1 LIVTVA
7 TSATILDGF
16 HAAAAAHPERPA
28 LEVAGERL
36 RYGDLAERAS
46 ILAAAIL
53 DREPSGAP
61 PLTAVYASRS
71 ATAFAGVLGAL
82 WAGHGYVPL
91 NPGFPLD
98 RLAEMLRRSGAR
110 VLIVDRERAASVA
123 ALVGDLP
130 EPPVV
135 IDAEATIAEAAGR
148 ADPVPPPAGAE
159 AIAYLL
165 FTSGSTGRPKGVGV
179 THANVTSFLAA
190 IRERYGFGPEG
201 RFSQTFDLT
210 FDLSVF
216 DQFVAWD
223 AGGCLCCPSEAQLLS
238 PARFIRDS
246 ELTVWFSVPSLGA
259 MMRKLRMLKP
269 GAFPTLRASLF
280 CGEPL
285 PVELAR
291 AWAAAAPGSR
301 VENLYGPTE
310 ATIACTVQP
319 FDPADESGGAALN
332 GVVAIGAPF
341 GATRTMVAGPDLREV
356 APGEDGELLLSGPQV
371 TPGYWLDAEKTAAAF
386 VRPPGTEGIH
396 YRTGDRVR
404 RPLAAGEPLLYL
416 GRMDHQI
423 KVMGHRVEL
432 GEIEAVLR
440 EACGIDAAI
449 AVGWPLTDS
458 GAGGIAV
465 FVADPEADVAALRER
480 LAKRLPDYMVPRRF
494 ELLEELPLNANG
506 KFDRRAMLASLD
518 AGDPVN
524 AART

>member
-1 LIVTVA
+1 MAANSRTTLI
-7 TSATILDGF
+7 DGF
-16 HAAAAAHPERPA
+16 LSAAAEQPERPA
-28 LEVAGERL
+28 LEAAGERL
-36 RYGDLAERAS
+36 SYGELAKRAS
-46 ILAAAIL
+46 ILAAAIA
-53 DREPSGAP
+53 RGAP
-61 PLTAVYASRS
+61 ARAAPLTAVYGARTP
-71 ATAFAGVLGAL
+71 AAFAGLLGAL

-91 NPGFPLD
+91 NPSFPAD
-98 RLAEMLRRSGAR
+98 RLQNMLRRAGCR
-110 VLIVDRERAASVA
+110 VLIVDAERAGSVAGLVAGLEQPPLVIEAEAEIAAARERI
-123 ALVGDLP
+123 DP
-130 EPPVV
+130 IPP
-135 IDAEATIAEAAGR
+135 T
-148 ADPVPPPAGAE
+148 AGAA

-165 FTSGSTGRPKGVGV
+165 FTSGSTGQPKGVGV

-190 IRERYGFGPEG
+190 IRERYDFGPED

-223 AGGCLCCPSEAQLLS
+223 AGGCVCCPSEAQLMS

-246 ELTVWFSVPSLGA
+246 ELSVWFSVPSLGA

-269 GAFPTLRASLF
+269 DAFPNLRWSLF

-291 AWAAAAPGSR
+291 AWAAAAPGST

-310 ATIACTVQP
+310 ATIACTVQT
-319 FDPADESGGAALN
+319 FDPADESGEAELN
-332 GVVAIGAPF
+332 GVLAIGQPF
-341 GATRTMVAGPDLREV
+341 GATEVMVADAELREV
-356 APGEDGELLLSGPQV
+356 ASGEDGELLLSGPQV
-371 TPGYWLDAEKTAAAF
+371 TPGYWLDGEKTAAAF
-386 VRPPGTEGIH
+386 VHPPGTDRIH

-404 RPLAAGEPLLYL
+404 QPLAAGEPLLYL

-440 EACGIDAAI
+440 EASGVDAAI

-458 GAGGIAV
+458 GAGGIAA
-465 FVADPEADVAALRER
+465 FVADPEADVAALRQRMAE
-480 LAKRLPDYMVPRRF
+480 RLPDYMVPRRF

-518 AGDPVN
+518 AERPLS